1 MQILKRMRISCID
14 ICWPADGWNVLMSEE
29 NKLQI
34 TFYRMIPISMETSH
48 EKDLPEYI
56 YEYNL
61 TE

>member
-1 MQILKRMRISCID
+1 MRISCID

-34 TFYRMIPISMETSH
+34 TFYSMIPISMETSH
-48 EKDLPEYI
+48 EKDLREYI